1 MTGPGTPPRVSAR
14 PRRGIR
20 VAVIDDNP
28 HLGWE
33 GRVYPTDA
41 TFHRFV
47 AAILDVEGAPVGHI
61 DHCVPLR
68 AATARPATLPLD
80 PRIHVVPT
88 APFDGIRGYLLRAPI
103 MTVRNAPR
111 LRRAIARA
119 DLVWL
124 KMPASNG
131 PLAALLAALS
141 GTPRFGYVAG
151 SARDVVAQQDRS
163 GLEGLV
169 AGIAAAAYDAAARLV
184 TLGGG
189 RSLRVGE
196 GLLAGSGVVTSTV
209 DPEEVRGPSDAPW
222 PASADRLRLA
232 WAGRL
237 VAGKGLETL
246 LQAVALLAADPPA
259 GRSTEL
265 LVLGD
270 GPRRGELAGLA
281 ERLAIADRVRW
292 QGHVADRPAYRAVLA
307 SADLF
312 VFPSPAEGFAKV
324 VLEAMA
330 TGLPVIAAPAGALRQ
345 LVEAGLAAG
354 VPAGDPEAIAATVRA
369 LAGDPRRAVAM
380 GRAGSAFAA
389 RHTRQA
395 EAARLVAIW
404 REAYPELP
412 WP

>member
-1 MTGPGTPPRVSAR
+1 MGPGTPPRVSAR

-68 AATARPATLPLD
+68 AATVRPATLPLD
-80 PRIHVVPT
+80 PRIQVVPT

-111 LRRAIARA
+111 LRRTIARA

-163 GLEGLV
+163 GLEG
-169 AGIAAAAYDAAARLV
+169 
-184 TLGGG
+184 
-189 RSLRVGE
+189 
-196 GLLAGSGVVTSTV
+196 
-209 DPEEVRGPSDAPW
+209 
-222 PASADRLRLA
+222 
-232 WAGRL
+232 L

-292 QGHVADRPAYRAVLA
+292 QGHVADRPSYRAVLA